1 MRTDDF
7 MFYYADIFVE
17 GVQYGHRTGLCDML
31 ASMKGST
38 NEDIFIAVTDFG
50 ANVAGVNPPDY
61 DTYELQKI
69 EIDFSSS
76 GRCWTY
82 QYCTEYGWFQVPS

>member
-17 GVQYGHRTGLCDML
+17 SVQYGHRTALCDML
-31 ASMKGST
+31 ADNHEKSS
-38 NEDIFIAVTDFG
+38 EEIFRAVTDFG

-61 DTYELQKI
+61 DTRELARTQI
-69 EIDFSSS
+69 NTETS
-76 GRCWTY
+76 GRQWTY
-82 QYCTEYGWFQVPS
+82 QYCTEYGWF

>member
-17 GVQYGHRTGLCDML
+17 GVQYGNRTGLCELLRDNQD
-31 ASMKGST
+31 ASD
-38 NEDIFIAVTDFG
+38 EEIFKAVTEFG

-61 DTYELQKI
+61 DTRELAKT
-69 EIDFSSS
+69 EINFNTS
-76 GRCWTY
+76 GRQWTY
-82 QYCTEYGWFQVPS
+82 